1 MRGDTETLVIGAS
14 AAGLA
19 TGAELR
25 KRGREFEIIEAEDV
39 VAASWR
45 RHYDRLHLHTPKGFS
60 ALPGLAMPKSWP
72 RYPARDQVVE
82 YLELY
87 QEHFALQPHFG
98 ETVHQV
104 ERVDGTWETTTSKGS
119 WRSANVVIATGRA
132 RVPVRP
138 TWPGMD
144 QYRGDLLHSS
154 EYRNGDPWKG
164 RPVLVVGFGN
174 SACEQALDLV
184 ERGAEVHLAVRS
196 PVNVLPRDIFGVV
209 PVLPLGIVM
218 RHLPTRVADAL
229 AWPMVRCTVGDVT
242 TVGLKKLPYGPN
254 AQMARDHH
262 VPLLDIGTMEQI
274 KRGRIAIHGDLAR
287 FTEDG
292 VVFADGVQ
300 VVLDAVV
307 LATGYRAAIGDFLV
321 GWEAVGDT
329 SGTPT
334 VSGAPTAL
342 EGLYFCGMYVSPAGM
357 LREIGI
363 EATRISTHI
372 ARQPVCGRPAPG

>member
-1 MRGDTETLVIGAS
+1 MMSATTGTLVIGAS

-19 TGAELR
+19 TAAKLR
-25 KRGREFEIIEAEDV
+25 ERGGKFEIVEAEEV
-39 VAASWR
+39 VAAAWR

-60 ALPGLAMPKSWP
+60 ALPGMPMPKSWP
-72 RYPARDQVVE
+72 RYPAREQVVE

-87 QEHFALQPHFG
+87 QEHFALRPHFG
-98 ETVHQV
+98 ETVHRV
-104 ERVDGTWETTTSKGS
+104 EHVDGTWETTTSKGT
-119 WRSANVVIATGRA
+119 WRSDNVVIATGRA

-138 TWPGMD
+138 VWPGMD

-154 EYRNGDPWKG
+154 EYRNGDPWRG

-196 PVNVLPRDIFGVV
+196 PVNVLPRDIFGVI

-218 RHLPTRVADAL
+218 RRLPTRVADAL
-229 AWPMVRCTVGDVT
+229 AWPMVRSTVGDVRK
-242 TVGLKKLPYGPN
+242 VGLKKLPYGPN
-254 AQMARDHH
+254 TQMARDHH
-262 VPLLDIGTMEQI
+262 VPLLDIGTMDQI
-274 KRGRIAIHGDLAR
+274 KQGHIKIHGDLDR
-287 FTEDG
+287 FSDNG
-292 VVFADGVQ
+292 VVFSNGSRISV
-300 VVLDAVV
+300 DAVV
-307 LATGYRAAIGDFLV
+307 LATGYRASIEDLLV
-321 GWEAVGDT
+321 GWEALCDS

-342 EGLYFCGMYVSPAGM
+342 QGLYFCGMYVSPAGM

-363 EATRISTHI
+363 EATRIANHI
-372 ARQPVCGRPAPG
+372 SE